1 MSHSFL
7 SERGPSSRPP
17 IVKAAAIACFAL
29 GIYLVAN
36 GALIAF
42 GVLSLASGAY
52 VLGEYST
59 MGPLLY
65 FVVAGTLFLIGLGL
79 MRRWNWSRRLAIIAA
94 ALVMATAVMPVS
106 SAVIYFHLAG
116 IVIHGVKIIA
126 AIIAIRYLL
135 QPEVVEWFR
144 AA

>member
-7 SERGPSSRPP
+7 SEQGPSTRPP
-17 IVKAAAIACFAL
+17 IVKASAIACIAL

-36 GALIAF
+36 GALITF

-59 MGPLLY
+59 MGPVLY
-65 FVVAGTLFLIGLGL
+65 FVAAGSLFLTGFGL
-79 MRRWNWSRRLAIIAA
+79 MRRWGWSRRLAIIAA
-94 ALVMATAVMPVS
+94 ALVVATAVMPVS

-116 IVIHGVKIIA
+116 IIIHGAKIIV

-144 AA
+144 AG